1 VQCSTSSLQW
11 WLQQQ
16 DWWIQTNTLPYPIP
30 KLTDIVWMHAGSDF
44 LMIPSRFEPCGLVQ
58 LHAMQYGTVP
68 LVATTGGLVDT
79 DKHTKLRRIVW
90 MHVGSD
96 FLMIPSRFEP
106 CGLVQ
111 LHAMQYGTVPLVA
124 TTGGLVDTVKDGVTG
139 FHLGKMDTDKLL
151 DSDAEAVAQGMIRWV
166 LVTDL
171 QMPSA
176 CLPTDF
182 HPMPDTKCVVV

>member
-1 VQCSTSSLQW
+1 
-11 WLQQQ
+11 
-16 DWWIQTNTLPYPIP
+16 
-30 KLTDIVWMHAGSDF
+30 MHAGSAF
-44 LMIPSRFEPCGLVQ
+44 LMMPTCFVSCGLVQ
-58 LHAMQYGTVP
+58 RRAMQHIFISVA
-68 LVATTGGLVDT
+68 ATTTGLMDT
-79 DKHTKLRRIVW
+79 VINTSTGVVW
-90 MHVGSD
+90 MYAGSD

-166 LVTDL
+166 LVKNL
-171 QMPSA
+171 KLMPG
-176 CLPTDF
+176 CLPSDF
-182 HPMPDTKCVVV
+182 HPTPDKKC

>member
-1 VQCSTSSLQW
+1 MHAGSAFLMIPSCFAPCGLVHPHAMEHIFTPVVATTAGLV
-11 WLQQQ
+11 
-16 DWWIQTNTLPYPIP
+16 NTDNLLPYLS
-30 KLTDIVWMHAGSDF
+30 LTAIVWMHA
-44 LMIPSRFEPCGLVQ
+44 
-58 LHAMQYGTVP
+58 
-68 LVATTGGLVDT
+68 
-79 DKHTKLRRIVW
+79 
-90 MHVGSD
+90 GSD

-166 LVTDL
+166 
-171 QMPSA
+171 
-176 CLPTDF
+176 
-182 HPMPDTKCVVV
+182 

>member
-1 VQCSTSSLQW
+1 
-11 WLQQQ
+11 
-16 DWWIQTNTLPYPIP
+16 
-30 KLTDIVWMHAGSDF
+30 MHAG
-44 LMIPSRFEPCGLVQ
+44 C
-58 LHAMQYGTVP
+58 
-68 LVATTGGLVDT
+68 
-79 DKHTKLRRIVW
+79 
-90 MHVGSD
+90 D

-166 LVTDL
+166 LATNL
-171 QMPSA
+171 
-176 CLPTDF
+176 
-182 HPMPDTKCVVV
+182 

>member
-1 VQCSTSSLQW
+1 
-11 WLQQQ
+11 
-16 DWWIQTNTLPYPIP
+16 
-30 KLTDIVWMHAGSDF
+30 
-44 LMIPSRFEPCGLVQ
+44 MIPSRFEPCSLVQ
-58 LHAMQYGTVP
+58 LHAMQHIFTPV
-68 LVATTGGLVDT
+68 VATTAGLEDT
-79 DKHTKLRRIVW
+79 DNQPFHTELRGLVW
-90 MHVGSD
+90 MHAGSD

-166 LVTDL
+166 LVTWVLVTWVLVTWALVTCVLVTDL
-171 QMPSA
+171 KLPLA
-176 CLPTDF
+176 CLATDF
-182 HPMPDTKCVVV
+182 HPALDTKRGVVSVLV

>member
-1 VQCSTSSLQW
+1 MQHIFISVTATTTGLMDTNINTSTGV
-11 WLQQQ
+11 
-16 DWWIQTNTLPYPIP
+16 
-30 KLTDIVWMHAGSDF
+30 VWMYA
-44 LMIPSRFEPCGLVQ
+44 
-58 LHAMQYGTVP
+58 
-68 LVATTGGLVDT
+68 
-79 DKHTKLRRIVW
+79 
-90 MHVGSD
+90 GSD

-166 LVTDL
+166 LVTNL
-171 QMPSA
+171 KLMPG
-176 CLPTDF
+176 CLPSDF
-182 HPMPDTKCVVV
+182 HPTPDKKC

>member
-1 VQCSTSSLQW
+1 MQHIFTPLAATTAG
-11 WLQQQ
+11 LI
-16 DWWIQTNTLPYPIP
+16 D
-30 KLTDIVWMHAGSDF
+30 TDKHTRLRCIVWMHA
-44 LMIPSRFEPCGLVQ
+44 
-58 LHAMQYGTVP
+58 
-68 LVATTGGLVDT
+68 
-79 DKHTKLRRIVW
+79 
-90 MHVGSD
+90 GSD

-166 LVTDL
+166 LVTWVLVTWVLVTWVLVTWVLVTDL
-171 QMPSA
+171 KLPLA
-176 CLPTDF
+176 CLVTDF
-182 HPMPDTKCVVV
+182 HPALDTKQGVVSVLV